1 MTTNQPSPLR
11 DYGAFGP
18 DSVTWRVCG
27 YPTTLTVAFLRTGAT
42 EILEPFVLASIE
54 DTQSIMTRPLL
65 RYDRTLQYTA
75 TLIFGDSTAACRA
88 SDTLM
93 RVHRHIRGRE
103 PISGLPY
110 DALDPASQL
119 WIHLTQWHSVLY
131 MYERFGPGPL
141 SREDDERYWAECRQA
156 AIYQTFDPEDVPRNR
171 AEMTAYYERMK
182 PRLVGSEAAQRTFN
196 AIINSA
202 NINHDFPRGMRPVL
216 AVMTP
221 FLRAAAL
228 ATLPRWLRRVGGTE
242 QSRMTDTLITM
253 LARPFFALLARSP
266 RLQIK
271 MINGLSPRSVPVL
284 APALLGVPPLNPQV
298 VPPADAW
305 AAADRPTPR
314 EQYLAMREARLQT
327 TPQAAPRDDPWT
339 HLPFAG

>member
-1 MTTNQPSPLR
+1 MPTNQPAPLL
-11 DYGAFGP
+11 DYGVFGP
-18 DSVTWRVCG
+18 DSVTWQVCS
-27 YPTTLTVAFLRTGAT
+27 YPTTLTVAFLRTAAT
-42 EILEPFVLASIE
+42 EVLEPFVLASVE
-54 DTQSIMTRPLL
+54 DTQSLMTRPLL

-103 PISGLPY
+103 PVSGLTY
-110 DALDPASQL
+110 DALDPATQL

-141 SREDDERYWAECRQA
+141 SREDDERYWAECRLA

-182 PRLVGSEAAQRTFN
+182 PRLVGSEAAQRTFT
-196 AIINSA
+196 AIA
-202 NINHDFPRGMRPVL
+202 NFTVNETLPRGMRPL
-216 AVMTP
+216 FAVTRP
-221 FLRAAAL
+221 FLRAATL

-271 MINGLSPRSVPVL
+271 MINGLSPLSVPVL

-298 VPPADAW
+298 VHPAEAW
-305 AAADRPTPR
+305 AKADRPTPR

-327 TPQAAPRDDPWT
+327 TPKAAPRDNPST
-339 HLPFAG
+339 HLSFAS